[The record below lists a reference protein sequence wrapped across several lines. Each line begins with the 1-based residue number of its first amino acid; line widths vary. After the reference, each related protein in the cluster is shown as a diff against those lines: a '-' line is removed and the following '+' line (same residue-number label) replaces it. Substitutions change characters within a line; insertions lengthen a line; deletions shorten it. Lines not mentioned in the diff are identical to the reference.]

1 MAEKK
6 KTKSKL
12 FLWLTI
18 PMLLLILFQIG
29 SFFIIMTVGG
39 EFSYVEQYSYSTLV
53 ETTENR
59 RNYLRNEL
67 QHKMPFAQETAGKI
81 KNLVLGIQ
89 RERGASVSD
98 IQSDKELVNLI
109 IDTVADSLVDLLM
122 RSGVSDVFFIL
133 DTGSLYGDEGGSN
146 AKAALYLRNPD
157 AASEDGEEYA
167 SEDLLMEIGALSIAQ
182 RLGVTPDAGWTQY
195 FEPDPEDIETYEFYY
210 TTLGTAQENNTLT
223 RASLGYWTGFTTLS
237 DKVQPSMKY
246 SVPIISEDGVAYGIV
261 GIGLTLDAISQNLPI
276 NDFTGGDVCY
286 VLGHSRTENRFEI
299 TAHSGGAY
307 DRFVGDAQILQVT
320 DTLHNSVYSFDLNTG
335 VDLAGS
341 IHYMNLYNQT
351 SPYYSE
357 RWALISV
364 ADRDSLLE
372 PLTDLIRML
381 VISALL
387 TLIVSNTVVIL
398 SCRRVVMPI
407 TAAIKTMNSKREYDQ
422 VIRFQPSNIYELDM
436 LTDAITRLQ
445 INVQEFSSQVSKMM
459 RIADVGLGTFMY
471 DRIDNSVFVG
481 QSLLKWLQF
490 KTDRDGDLMVSKQEF
505 LENIAAEETKLAVTE
520 SLELPF
526 DETQT
531 DYNKEYSV
539 TQEDGSTLWMRLSL
553 VHHRDKSIGI
563 LQDITSVIM
572 EKKRI
577 EYERDYDSLTGLL
590 NRRAYYHRVEELFGN
605 RDALKV
611 TAFVMIDLDNLKYIN
626 DTYGH
631 DFGDDYIK
639 TAAMALKRFQ
649 GYNGIV
655 SRLSGDEF
663 NVCLWGFS
671 SKEEIRQII
680 NEVRERLLQSYCLLA
695 DGTRYKIR
703 ASAGIAWYPDDAQL
717 HELLMKYADFAMYT
731 IKHST
736 KGEIAEFDKTAYEM
750 DSVLLTGVE
759 EMNRIIDECSVRYA
773 FQAIVSAKTGQIY
786 GYEALM
792 RPQST
797 VFQSPTELLR
807 AAKTGARLHEIER
820 LTWVSALGDFKRQVD
835 MGNIDRDSRLF
846 IKSIANSVMEPQDL
860 NELEEKYPD
869 LLPHIVL
876 EVLESDNV
884 SDEFIARKMARM
896 KKWNAQIALDDF
908 GTGYNNELALIT
920 MNPNIIKIDSA
931 IVIGCDK
938 DISRR
943 TIIGNL
949 VKLARTKQ
957 IIVLAEGVQT
967 EEELRTVISCGVD
980 LLQGYYFGHPLFEP
994 QPLANE
1000 VTELISRIADSV
1012 G

>member
-320 DTLHNSVYSFDLNTG
+320 DTLHNSVYSFDLDTG

-649 GYNGIV
+649 GYGGIV

-846 IKSIANSVMEPQDL
+846 INSIANSVMEPQDL

>member
-6 KTKSKL
+6 KKKSSL
-12 FLWLTI
+12 FVWLTI
-18 PMLLLILFQIG
+18 PMLLLVLFQIG

-39 EFSYVEQYSYSTLV
+39 EFSYVEQYAYSTLV

-59 RNYLRNEL
+59 RNYLRNEF
-67 QHKMPFAQETAGKI
+67 QHKMPFAQETASKI

-89 RERGASVSD
+89 REWGVSVSD
-98 IQSDKELVNLI
+98 IQTDKELDNLI

-122 RSGVSDVFFIL
+122 RSGASDVFFIL
-133 DTGSLYGDEGGSN
+133 DTGGLYSDEGGSD

-157 AASEDGEEYA
+157 ATSEDGEEYA
-167 SEDLLMEIGALSIAQ
+167 SEDLLMEIGAPSIAQ
-182 RLGVTPDAGWTQY
+182 RLGVTPDVGWTQF
-195 FEPDPEDIETYEFYY
+195 FEPDPEDMETYEFYY
-210 TTLGTAQENNTLT
+210 TALETAQENNTLT
-223 RASLGYWTGFTTLS
+223 RASLGYWSGFTALS
-237 DKVQPSMKY
+237 DGGLPSMKY

-261 GIGLTLDAISQNLPI
+261 GIGLTLDNITQNLPV
-276 NDFTGGDVCY
+276 NDFMDVDVCY

-299 TAHSGGAY
+299 VAHSGEAF
-307 DRFVGDAQILQVT
+307 DRFVGGAQILQVT
-320 DTLHNSVYSFDLNTG
+320 DTLHNSVYSFDLDTG

-364 ADRDSLLE
+364 ADRGSLLE

-407 TAAIKTMNSKREYDQ
+407 TAAIRTMNSKREYNHI
-422 VIRFQPSNIYELDM
+422 IRFQPSNIYELDM
-436 LTDAITRLQ
+436 MTDAITRLQ

-471 DRIDNSVFVG
+471 DRVDDSVFVG

-505 LENIAAEETKLAVTE
+505 LENIAAEETRLAVTE
-520 SLELPF
+520 CLERPF
-526 DETQT
+526 GETQT
-531 DYNKEYSV
+531 DHNKEYSV
-539 TQEDGSTLWMRLSL
+539 TQDDGSTLWMRLSL
-553 VHHRDKSIGI
+553 VYHRDKSIGI

-605 RDALKV
+605 RDALKI

-649 GYNGIV
+649 GYGGIV

-736 KGEIAEFDKTAYEM
+736 KGEIAEFDKTAYAT

-773 FQAIVSAKTGQIY
+773 FQTIVSARTGQIY

-820 LTWVSALGDFKRQVD
+820 LTWSSALGDFMHQVN
-835 MGNIDRDSRLF
+835 MGNIDRGSRLF
-846 IKSIANSVMEPQDL
+846 INSIANSVMEPQDL
-860 NELEEKYPD
+860 KALEEKYPD

-876 EVLESDNV
+876 EVLEGDNV
-884 SDEFIARKMARM
+884 SDEFIARKMERM

-908 GTGYNNELALIT
+908 GTGYNNELALVT
-920 MNPNIIKIDSA
+920 MNPDIIKIDSA

-957 IIVLAEGVQT
+957 ITVLAEGVQT

-994 QPLANE
+994 QPLAQE
-1000 VTELISRIADSV
+1000 VTELIGRIADAA